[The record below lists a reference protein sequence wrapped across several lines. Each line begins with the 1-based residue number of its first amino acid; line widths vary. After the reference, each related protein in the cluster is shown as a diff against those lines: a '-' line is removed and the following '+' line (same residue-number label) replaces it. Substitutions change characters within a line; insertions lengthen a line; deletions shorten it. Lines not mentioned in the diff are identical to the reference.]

1 MALEWSRALVTGA
14 SAGIG
19 RAIAK
24 KLADEGTELVLVAR
38 DGERLEQLAATLP
51 VRVEVLRADLTDPAD
66 LAVVAERVGAEE
78 APVDL
83 LVNNAGFGT
92 HGRFHELEL
101 APELRQID
109 LNVVALVRLC
119 HAAAGRMAAAGSGT
133 ILNISS
139 IAGASPG
146 ASLATYA
153 ATKAFVTS
161 FTDSLHEELQPH
173 GVRVCAV
180 LPGLTR
186 TEFHERSGY
195 HPSGLPD
202 LVWQSA
208 EAVAAEALAAAARN
222 QAVAVTGWPNR
233 VAMAATRFLPR
244 GVARRAA
251 RAVRE

>member
-1 MALEWSRALVTGA
+1 MALEWTRALVTGA

-19 RAIAK
+19 RAMAK

-38 DGERLEQLAATLP
+38 DATRLEELAASLP
-51 VRVEVLRADLTDPAD
+51 VAVEILPADLTNRTD
-66 LAVVAERVGAEE
+66 LERVATRVAAID

-92 HGRFHELEL
+92 HGRFHELPL
-101 APELRQID
+101 DAELRQID

-119 HAAAGRMAAAGSGT
+119 HAAAPRMAVAGTGT
-133 ILNISS
+133 ILNVSS

-146 ASLATYA
+146 ATLATYA

-161 FTDSLHEELQPH
+161 FTDSLHEELTPH

-195 HPSGLPD
+195 EPTGLPD

-208 EAVAAEALAAAARN
+208 EAVAAEGLAAAARN
-222 QAVAVTGWPNR
+222 QSVAVTGWPNR
-233 VAMAATRFLPR
+233 VAMAATRLLPR
-244 GVARRAA
+244 VVTRRAA